1 MGLGR
6 RCGEMQGGSKEE
18 ACMRTCCSQMMSKLL
33 AIIAMSMFISR
44 MSTMTRKVIITNGAV
59 NQ

>member
-1 MGLGR
+1 
-6 RCGEMQGGSKEE
+6 MQGGLKEE